1 MALNLKQRLE
11 QKFEEEIR
19 FFKGMVSQPKKSRRH
34 RTDIGH
40 HSEKDGECHQSPFR
54 PAGS

>member
-19 FFKGMVSQPKKSRRH
+19 FF
-34 RTDIGH
+34 
-40 HSEKDGECHQSPFR
+40 
-54 PAGS
+54 